1 MGRGWGLV
9 DKMGALGG
17 WGLLALALLFGSAA
31 ALNRAN
37 KKPDSNI
44 RHGKSKFFQTK
55 SLRSEYRDQICIR

>member
-44 RHGKSKFFQTK
+44 RHGKSKFFRPIPSNLSIVTK
-55 SLRSEYRDQICIR
+55 SA